1 MQQNSGFV
9 PITGFEPAD
18 PQLLATAST
27 TDPAVPYQKW
37 TRQFIVFLPKVI
49 KTKF

>member
-1 MQQNSGFV
+1 MFNKSRRYNNNALQQNSGYV

-27 TDPAVPYQKW
+27 TYPAVPYQK
-37 TRQFIVFLPKVI
+37 
-49 KTKF
+49 

>member
-1 MQQNSGFV
+1 MQQNSGYV

-37 TRQFIVFLPKVI
+37 TRQLIVFLPKVI